1 MEGFQKGTRWGEEK
15 EQSEKTKD
23 NEGWLQTAQ
32 TKNGAAV
39 VVNFR
44 VFFMCVGEGG
54 ERGSWSC
61 ILLQVSTNG
70 LECSVSFIVLGTLPF
85 CIILNAFEG
94 EGVGRLKIRG
104 TVV

>member
-1 MEGFQKGTRWGEEK
+1 MFCKKKTPYFTGKPSRPSEQLAGFQKGTRWGEEK

-44 VFFMCVGEGG
+44 VFFICVGEGG
-54 ERGSWSC
+54 EWGNWSC

-70 LECSVSFIVLGTLPF
+70 L
-85 CIILNAFEG
+85 
-94 EGVGRLKIRG
+94 
-104 TVV
+104 